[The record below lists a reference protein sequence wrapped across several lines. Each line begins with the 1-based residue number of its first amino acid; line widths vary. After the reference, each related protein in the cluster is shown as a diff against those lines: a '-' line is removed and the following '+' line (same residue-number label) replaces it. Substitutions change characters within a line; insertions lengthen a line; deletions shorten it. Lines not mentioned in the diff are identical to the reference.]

1 MFTSFTCQQV
11 CSLRLSPT
19 EWKLYFLK
27 YLGLKPIKIFLLAFK
42 KSVFSKGS
50 VGHRYKNELVQL
62 FRITR
67 RGRKPLTSLRAEPCT
82 KRLLAKPTDGSWCD
96 ATLQSSIMYFIKC
109 ICLNIFW
116 ELLLDKQLTLFHS
129 KRTNSFCIY
138 ASLNRIEQH
147 TTTKCFTISQY
158 ACSLCIIKCLLV
170 IEIF

>member
-27 YLGLKPIKIFLLAFK
+27 YLGLKPIRIFLLAFK

-67 RGRKPLTSLRAEPCT
+67 RQRLKETIDKLKGGTMHKT
-82 KRLLAKPTDGSWCD
+82 LLAKPTDGSWCD

-116 ELLLDKQLTLFHS
+116 DNWLYFTQKERILFAFMPHWTGS
-129 KRTNSFCIY
+129 SSTQRPNF
-138 ASLNRIEQH
+138 
-147 TTTKCFTISQY
+147 SQY
-158 ACSLCIIKCLLV
+158 VTICMSSIHY
-170 IEIF
+170 

>member
-67 RGRKPLTSLRAEPCT
+67 RGRKPLTSVRAEPCT
-82 KRLLAKPTDGSWCD
+82 KRLLAKSTDGSWCD

-116 ELLLDKQLTLFHS
+116 DNWLYFTQKERILFAFMPHWTGS
-129 KRTNSFCIY
+129 SSTQRPNV
-138 ASLNRIEQH
+138 
-147 TTTKCFTISQY
+147 SQY
-158 ACSLCIIKCLLV
+158 VTICMSSMHY
-170 IEIF
+170 